1 MLEASGKYVLTQAVC
16 KGPKEPCFKTSTKI
30 STWLYRLG
38 FHQPKLNSKA
48 SELRW
53 NQAMELRFPILEM
66 LWQAQRWDVIKC
78 AASGQQHCLV
88 QRPQVLGGHQGTED
102 PRIDGAAK
110 GKVVQ
115 GMNHRSQEVS
125 LATWDES
132 LKMAKKRW
140 ILSTEWD
147 SYEDVTTRLSTL
159 TLTPSN
165 FWQFFRA
172 ADVWWE
178 VLAAEAK
185 SLLEGRSQAHDKV
198 YELRV
203 LGQLHNLRV
212 AFHTTLQGLPQTN
225 SKASTCTLSHHVVGH
240 LWEVRVA
247 IVVVASSHHTHLLQ
261 VPSISFRVNAPV
273 GIGMHLGMIN
283 IDDVVG

>member
-1 MLEASGKYVLTQAVC
+1 MSWLKLYA
-16 KGPKEPCFKTSTKI
+16 KGPRNPATKHQAI
-30 STWLYRLG
+30 STWLCRLG
-38 FHQPKLNSKA
+38 FRQPKLNSKA
-48 SELRW
+48 SLPHKPGDGTPFSHPW
-53 NQAMELRFPILEM
+53 NALAGPALGCHQVRSIGPTALFG
-66 LWQAQRWDVIKC
+66 
-78 AASGQQHCLV
+78 AASSGAGRASGRRRSKDWWCGKRQS
-88 QRPQVLGGHQGTED
+88 G
-102 PRIDGAAK
+102 PRNESPFPGSEPRNLRRVAK
-110 GKVVQ
+110 
-115 GMNHRSQEVS
+115 N
-125 LATWDES
+125 W
-132 LKMAKKRW
+132 LKKNG
-140 ILSTEWD
+140 IPSTEWD
-147 SYEDVTTRLSTL
+147 SYEDVTTGLSTL

-185 SLLEGRSQAHDKV
+185 GLLEGRSQAHDKV

-261 VPSISFRVNAPV
+261 VPSISFRVNTPV